1 MEDTKSER
9 KSLAVDVETYDM
21 LQQICNA
28 EDRNKINTLK
38 RLIRDEHKRL
48 DLYPV
53 HYASGVPIG
62 RDKISD

>member
-48 DLYPV
+48 N
-53 HYASGVPIG
+53 
-62 RDKISD
+62 

>member
-9 KSLAVDVETYDM
+9 KSLAVDVETYAM

-48 DLYPV
+48 NLSPV
-53 HYASGVPIG
+53 YDEA
-62 RDKISD
+62 ISA